1 MRISNT
7 RITIKGSN
15 SIAQSR
21 SRSKASLSVL
31 LSNNGAID
39 KKMDIYVGN
48 LSWDAQDQDLSDA
61 FVQFGEVSSA
71 KIITDRDSGRSRGF
85 GFVTMPNDEEAKK
98 AIESLNDQDF
108 MGRNMNVREA
118 TPRQERPRGS
128 GGGFRG
134 DRGGR
139 DRRY

>member
-1 MRISNT
+1 
-7 RITIKGSN
+7 
-15 SIAQSR
+15 
-21 SRSKASLSVL
+21 
-31 LSNNGAID
+31 
-39 KKMDIYVGN
+39 MDIYVGN